1 MEKTCSKNL
10 IGKGRVRRGYC
21 QAFEVDSLCDFIRGE
36 MKRQKVT
43 QKEAADF
50 VGITQ
55 GMLSRKLTTGDLGC
69 KELKA
74 LRILLNI
81 PSETIARFI

>member
-1 MEKTCSKNL
+1 MK
-10 IGKGRVRRGYC
+10 RGYC
-21 QAFEVDSLCDFIRGE
+21 HDYEIKMLLDFIRGE